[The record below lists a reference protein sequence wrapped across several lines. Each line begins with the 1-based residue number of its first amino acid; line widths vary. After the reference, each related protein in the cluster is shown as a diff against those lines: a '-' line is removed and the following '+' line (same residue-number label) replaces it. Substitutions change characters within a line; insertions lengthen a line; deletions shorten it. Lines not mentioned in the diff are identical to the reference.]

1 LAKLQDRPVALQEKI
16 FTKLFAAAE
25 IAKYSREER
34 EIYENSLKYYRDI
47 KNVVDTAYEDD
58 KIIGEVKLL
67 KF

>member
-1 LAKLQDRPVALQEKI
+1 MAKLQDRPVALQEKI